1 MTILG
6 RYDLRDTKIDSC
18 CSVLDQQS
26 NKGFLPNLVITF
38 KNFGVGV
45 SKLSSLHRQSNI
57 KYILKTGFIIL
68 VTAETACILTAET
81 VDLIFYKQS
90 MLLSIP
96 LALLAGTLA
105 VILPEALKKQGNLYF

>member
-1 MTILG
+1 M
-6 RYDLRDTKIDSC
+6 
-18 CSVLDQQS
+18 
-26 NKGFLPNLVITF
+26 
-38 KNFGVGV
+38 
-45 SKLSSLHRQSNI
+45 
-57 KYILKTGFIIL
+57 IL

-105 VILPEALKKQGNLYF
+105 VVMPEAYKKTKTSSLNIVKPRRK